1 MAATTDTTEEQLSLR
16 RLHGSLENSCPG
28 KAVKQEA
35 SHLPL
40 LRTVTTLVVP
50 ADRVGMEHVGTSGH
64 WIMDR
69 RGSNSFAVAQ
79 MAGVDLDRPTAAR
92 AASPTVMPKRNA
104 VNMPPSLVQA
114 VP

>member
-1 MAATTDTTEEQLSLR
+1 
-16 RLHGSLENSCPG
+16 
-28 KAVKQEA
+28 
-35 SHLPL
+35 
-40 LRTVTTLVVP
+40 
-50 ADRVGMEHVGTSGH
+50 
-64 WIMDR
+64 MDR